1 MREVVIT
8 SAVRTPV
15 GSFLGGLSSLSATQ
29 LGVVVINE
37 AIARA
42 GIEAAAVDE
51 CIMGCVLP
59 AGLGQNPARQAVLMA
74 GLPHDV
80 GCITVNKVC
89 GSGLKA
95 VMLAAQAVAC
105 GDAEVVVAGGM
116 ESMSNAPYLLPK
128 ARSGYRMGDDKVI
141 DSMVHDGLWDHLNDF
156 HMGMSA
162 EYCAEK
168 YGVGRID
175 QDLFA
180 FESYEK
186 SLKAAD
192 EGRFEAQIVPV
203 EIAQRKGEPKVVKRD
218 EGLMAPDL
226 DKLGSLRPVFKKD
239 GTVTAGNAS
248 SLNDGAAAMV
258 VMSAERARDL
268 GCAPMVKV
276 GAQGA
281 AGIEPSYVL
290 AAPIYSIPKVA
301 AKQGIDPKDIDLMEV
316 NEAFASSSL
325 AVQREL
331 GLDPAK
337 INIYGGALSI
347 GHPIGASGA
356 RVLTTLIYA
365 MKDTGVATGMASLC
379 LGGGEAV
386 SLIMENL

>member
-8 SAVRTPV
+8 SAARTAV
-15 GSFLGGLSSLSATQ
+15 GSFMGGLSSLSATD
-29 LGVVVINE
+29 LGAAIINE
-37 AIARA
+37 AMARSGLQGA
-42 GIEAAAVDE
+42 QVDE

-59 AGLGQNPARQAVLMA
+59 AGLGQNPSRQAALKA
-74 GLPHDV
+74 GLPFEV

-105 GDAEVVVAGGM
+105 GDADIVVAGGM

-128 ARSGYRMGDDKVI
+128 ARTGMRMGDAVAV
-141 DSMVHDGLWDHLNDF
+141 DSMVHDGLWDHINDF

-162 EYCAEK
+162 ELCAEK
-168 YGVGRID
+168 YGISRAD
-175 QDLFA
+175 QDQFA
-180 FESYEK
+180 FDSYTK

-192 EGRFEAQIVPV
+192 QGRFDSQIMPV
-203 EIAQRKGEPKVVKRD
+203 EIPQRKGAPKVVARD

-226 DKLGSLRPVFKKD
+226 GKLGSLKAVFKKD

-248 SLNDGAAAMV
+248 SLNDGAAAVV
-258 VMSAERARDL
+258 VMAADKAREL
-268 GCAPMVKV
+268 GITPMVRV

-281 AGIEPSYVL
+281 AGIDPKYVL
-290 AAPIYSIPKVA
+290 VAPIYSIPKVA
-301 AKQGIDPKDIDLMEV
+301 AKQGIDPKAIELMEV
-316 NEAFASSSL
+316 NEAFASSSV
-325 AVQREL
+325 AVQRTL
-331 GLDPAK
+331 GLDPTR
-337 INIYGGALSI
+337 INIYGGGLSI

-365 MKDTGVATGMASLC
+365 MKDVGAANGMASLC

-386 SLIMENL
+386 SLIVENL

>member
-1 MREVVIT
+1 MREVVIV
-8 SAVRTPV
+8 SACRTPV
-15 GSFLGGLSSLSATQ
+15 GAFQGAFSSLSALD

-37 AIARA
+37 SLERA
-42 GIEAAAVDE
+42 GLKPEDVDE

-59 AGLGQNPARQAVLMA
+59 AGLGQNPARQAALRA
-74 GLPHDV
+74 PLPVEV

-116 ESMSNAPYLLPK
+116 ESMTNAPYLLPK
-128 ARSGYRMGDDKVI
+128 QRQGYRMGNGQVV

-162 EYCAEK
+162 ELCAEK
-168 YGVGRID
+168 YGVSRED
-175 QDLFA
+175 QDQFA
-180 FESYEK
+180 VRSYRL
-186 SLKAAD
+186 SLQAAQ
-192 EGRFEAQIVPV
+192 EGRFKDQIVPV
-203 EIAQRKGEPKVVKRD
+203 AVPQRKGEPKIVDTD
-218 EGLMAPDL
+218 EGLMESSL
-226 DKLGSLRPVFKKD
+226 EKLARLRPVFKKD

-248 SLNDGAAAMV
+248 TLNDGAAAVV
-258 VMSAERARDL
+258 VMSAEKASAMGIKPL
-268 GCAPMVKV
+268 VKV

-281 AGIEPSYVL
+281 AGIDPKYVL
-290 AAPIYSIPKVA
+290 VAPMLSIPKVC
-301 AKQGIDPKDIDLMEV
+301 AKQGLKPTDIELHEV

-331 GLDPAK
+331 GLDPDK
-337 INIYGGALSI
+337 VNIYGGAISI

-365 MKDTGVATGMASLC
+365 MKDTGAATGMASLC

-386 SLIMENL
+386 SLIVENL